1 MNKIISLNA
10 FNLKIIALIAMTIDH
25 IGYFIYDD
33 LLILRI
39 IGRLAFVIFAYLI
52 ANSYLYTR
60 DKLKFGLRLLVFG
73 IVMDIAMILTNNYII
88 SNIFITLALGYFL
101 IYFYN
106 KKNYILMFIIFLI
119 PLFIKID
126 YSYYGLLLILF
137 SNIYYNK
144 INILLIINVAMILLG
159 FYYFNLNLIQLFS
172 TFGILLLMFYNH
184 QEGRKLKYFFYLYY
198 PIHIL
203 IIIFIRDYIM
213 NI

>member
-1 MNKIISLNA
+1 MNKIISLDA
-10 FNLKIIALIAMTIDH
+10 FKLKIIALIAMTIDH

-33 LLILRI
+33 VIILRI

-60 DKLKFGLRLLVFG
+60 NKLNFGLKLLLFG
-73 IVMDIAMILTNNYII
+73 IVIDLVMIATNNYVI
-88 SNIFITLALGYFL
+88 SNIFITLGLGYFL

-106 KKNYILMFIIFLI
+106 KQNYLIMFIIFLI
-119 PLFIKID
+119 PLIIKMD

-144 INILLIINVAMILLG
+144 LPILLIINAAMILLG
-159 FYYFNLNLIQLFS
+159 FYYFNFSLLQLFS
-172 TFGILLLMFYNH
+172 TFGILLLFLYNH
-184 QEGRKLKYFFYLYY
+184 QKGRSLKYLFYLYY

-203 IIIFIRDYIM
+203 VIIFIRDYILK
-213 NI
+213 

>member
-1 MNKIISLNA
+1 MNKIISLDA
-10 FNLKIIALIAMTIDH
+10 FKLKIIALIAMTIDH

-33 LLILRI
+33 VIILRI

-60 DKLKFGLRLLVFG
+60 NKLNFGLKLLLFG
-73 IVMDIAMILTNNYII
+73 IVIDLVMIATNNYVI
-88 SNIFITLALGYFL
+88 SNIFITLGLGYFL

-106 KKNYILMFIIFLI
+106 KQNYLIMFIIFLI
-119 PLFIKID
+119 PLIIKMD

-144 INILLIINVAMILLG
+144 LPILLIINAAMILLG
-159 FYYFNLNLIQLFS
+159 FYYFNFSLLQLFS
-172 TFGILLLMFYNH
+172 TFGILLLFLYNH
-184 QEGRKLKYFFYLYY
+184 QKGRSLKYLFYLYY

-203 IIIFIRDYIM
+203 VIIFIRDYILY
-213 NI
+213 

>member
-1 MNKIISLNA
+1 MNKIISLDA
-10 FNLKIIALIAMTIDH
+10 FKLKIIALIAMTIDH

-33 LLILRI
+33 LIILRI

-60 DKLKFGLRLLVFG
+60 NKLNFGLKLLLFG
-73 IVMDIAMILTNNYII
+73 IVIDLVMIATNNYVI
-88 SNIFITLALGYFL
+88 SNIFITLGLGYFL

-106 KKNYILMFIIFLI
+106 KQNYLIMFIIFLI
-119 PLFIKID
+119 PLIIKMD

-144 INILLIINVAMILLG
+144 LPILLIINAAMILLG
-159 FYYFNLNLIQLFS
+159 FYYFNFSLLQLFS
-172 TFGILLLMFYNH
+172 TFGILLLFLYNH
-184 QEGRKLKYFFYLYY
+184 QKGRSLKYLFYLYY

-203 IIIFIRDYIM
+203 VIIFIRDYILK
-213 NI
+213 

>member
-1 MNKIISLNA
+1 MNKIISLDA
-10 FNLKIIALIAMTIDH
+10 FKLKIIALIAMTIDH

-33 LLILRI
+33 LIILRI

-60 DKLKFGLRLLVFG
+60 NKLNFGLKLLLFG
-73 IVMDIAMILTNNYII
+73 IVIDLVMIATNNYVI
-88 SNIFITLALGYFL
+88 SNIFITLGLGYFL

-106 KKNYILMFIIFLI
+106 KQNYLMMFIIFLI
-119 PLFIKID
+119 PLIIKMD

-144 INILLIINVAMILLG
+144 LPILLIINAAMILLG
-159 FYYFNLNLIQLFS
+159 FYYFNFSLLQLFS
-172 TFGILLLMFYNH
+172 TFGILLLFLYNH
-184 QEGRKLKYFFYLYY
+184 QKGRSLKYLFYLYY

-203 IIIFIRDYIM
+203 VIIFIRDYILK
-213 NI
+213 

>member
-1 MNKIISLNA
+1 MNKIISLDA
-10 FNLKIIALIAMTIDH
+10 FKLKIIALIAMTIDH

-33 LLILRI
+33 VIILRI

-60 DKLKFGLRLLVFG
+60 NKLNFGLKLLLFG
-73 IVMDIAMILTNNYII
+73 IVIDLVMIATNNYVI
-88 SNIFITLALGYFL
+88 SNIFITLGLGYFL

-106 KKNYILMFIIFLI
+106 KQNYLIMFIIFLI
-119 PLFIKID
+119 PLIIKMD

-144 INILLIINVAMILLG
+144 LPVLLIINAAMILLG
-159 FYYFNLNLIQLFS
+159 FYYFNFSLLQLFS
-172 TFGILLLMFYNH
+172 TFGILLLFLYNN
-184 QEGRKLKYFFYLYY
+184 QKGRSLKCLFYLYY

-203 IIIFIRDYIM
+203 VIIFIRDYILK
-213 NI
+213 